1 MIGKNQTAAAI
12 AEWVRHVVPA
22 LQTCPL
28 HHQNPENNPTPT
40 RAPRSHPPIWDI
52 SQVLESDTKPQRHE
66 VRPVRLSLRQ
76 TELSS
81 SQGKPWKRAPE
92 RWKGRHTNPWFDHTW
107 NIRPVW
113 DPHTRWKDI
122 TRIEDVHRHFV
133 IKKKI
138 FFYQETNSVD
148 NMLRIL
154 NWPCFE
160 QQRKPTRLAVLYKI
174 TTGQVMVTVL
184 ALQQLTRGR
193 GEHDRCNRQMTPAL
207 HPPPLSCVCQIWMK
221 QRTIKSSEQDGIYAP
236 GKVHMRSTPSLRS
249 FPNVASEALPTFVWL
264 MMALSRPFKDQ
275 TETETCR
282 QCSDVQHPS
291 HSTAM
296 RDWNNLPAETVHAP
310 WGATFVL
317 KESSQTGVVI

>member
-12 AEWVRHVVPA
+12 AEWVGHVVPA

-122 TRIEDVHRHFV
+122 TRIEDVHRRGAHFV
-133 IKKKI
+133 IKKKKN
-138 FFYQETNSVD
+138 FFIKRPTVLTTCFAFWTDRVLNS
-148 NMLRIL
+148 NESQRA
-154 NWPCFE
+154 WPCFTKS
-160 QQRKPTRLAVLYKI
+160 QLARSWWQSWHSNSWPEAEEN
-174 TTGQVMVTVL
+174 TTDVIDKWPQ
-184 ALQQLTRGR
+184 
-193 GEHDRCNRQMTPAL
+193 HCTP
-207 HPPPLSCVCQIWMK
+207 HPFHA
-221 QRTIKSSEQDGIYAP
+221 YAKF
-236 GKVHMRSTPSLRS
+236 GWS
-249 FPNVASEALPTFVWL
+249 NVP
-264 MMALSRPFKDQ
+264 
-275 TETETCR
+275 
-282 QCSDVQHPS
+282 
-291 HSTAM
+291 
-296 RDWNNLPAETVHAP
+296 
-310 WGATFVL
+310 
-317 KESSQTGVVI
+317 